1 MRIAHQHLG
10 VFVRCNGCSFVRP
23 DFKGWRGDRTY
34 ILRAYIST
42 LGVNQKRSGRT
53 RSQLS
58 QRAGSGVEVVF
69 APDPAVIAT
78 NESELDCHLPCRDRF
93 PPFSTRFSGNTFLI
107 FCCTSFVTPRKT
119 RLFEKI
125 LWETAPDKLFAET
138 IIRNCETKE
147 GKTVPFT
154 FVMAPLRK
162 TTRHLLSTP
171 PLSLRRV
178 PKYRSRRPVAV
189 F

>member
-1 MRIAHQHLG
+1 MI
-10 VFVRCNGCSFVRP
+10 
-23 DFKGWRGDRTY
+23 
-34 ILRAYIST
+34 
-42 LGVNQKRSGRT
+42 QKKSGRT

-58 QRAGSGVEVVF
+58 QRTGSRVGVVF
-69 APDPAVIAT
+69 APDPAVIAA
-78 NESELDCHLPCRDRF
+78 NEGELDCHFPRRDRF

-107 FCCTSFVTPRKT
+107 FCCTSFVTPRKA

-162 TTRHLLSTP
+162 TTRHFLSIP

>member
-1 MRIAHQHLG
+1 M
-10 VFVRCNGCSFVRP
+10 
-23 DFKGWRGDRTY
+23 
-34 ILRAYIST
+34 
-42 LGVNQKRSGRT
+42 NQKRSGRT
-53 RSQLS
+53 RFQLS
-58 QRAGSGVEVVF
+58 QRAGSRVGVVF

-107 FCCTSFVTPRKT
+107 FCCTSFVTPRKA